1 MYCFRQ
7 TIYCLIDIFVFER
20 IQKNSSDAL
29 LDDSFAK
36 DCATEVRTY
45 TTKIKQA
52 ESLFIFK
59 PQLRDSLAWGLTG
72 HGTGIEVF

>member
-7 TIYCLIDIFVFER
+7 TKFCLIDIFVFER

-36 DCATEVRTY
+36 DCATEVRT
-45 TTKIKQA
+45 KIKQA
-52 ESLFIFK
+52 KSLFIFQF
-59 PQLRDSLAWGLTG
+59 QLRDSLAWGLTG